1 MAARLL
7 VVATLVRLM
16 PAPTSLSR
24 CRCDR
29 APLVPDPVGAVG
41 TEGAPVEPL
50 GLEDVTVDLVHTA
63 SAVVLRP
70 GAVGSRGTDGLPAP
84 PPC

>member
-7 VVATLVRLM
+7 VVVGEVDALLRHH
-16 PAPTSLSR
+16 SR

-63 SAVVLRP
+63 SAVV
-70 GAVGSRGTDGLPAP
+70 RGEQMDCQLHLLVDLV
-84 PPC
+84 